1 MSVTETELRTI
12 IATALGTRPDE
23 IDGDAN
29 LVLLGLSSL
38 EVMRMTSRWRREK
51 RPVSFTALAG
61 APTLNQWLAHLNG
74 R

>member
-1 MSVTETELRTI
+1 MSITETELRTTV
-12 IATALGTRPDE
+12 AGALGTAPDE

-38 EVMRMTSRWRREK
+38 EVMRMASRWRREK
-51 RPVSFTALAG
+51 RQISFAALVRS
-61 APTLNQWLAHLNG
+61 PTLNQWLVHLNA